1 MRRYD
6 CLKVIAP
13 LIADSLVITNLAN
26 TATEWRSVRPHEGNL
41 YFVGMGMVTPYAAGL
56 AMALPNRRVLA
67 LDGDGGILFDL
78 SILGILAQTAP
89 ANLCVVVFDNEG
101 YASTGGWPSTTS
113 LTAGPVD
120 IEDVARGSGIAN
132 AHTVRSLDALV
143 AAVEAAYRGQG
154 PSLIVA
160 KVNKEQA
167 FVGSTPMDSK
177 ENKYRFVRHIE
188 QSENRIILRP
198 SSKEHGAAPKADP
211 DLSAV
216 SGNESFATILFD
228 GLKENDVDFVIGL
241 PCTGL
246 SAAQAMC
253 MKAQSMRYVAVA
265 HEGTGLGLCA
275 GAWLG
280 GKRPAALME
289 NFGLFAGAYH
299 LLRGH
304 YSYGIPTLI
313 VLEFRGDSGDQEFF
327 AESGEMTEPLLAAV
341 RVNYRVVRDI
351 GKLKPAIRDGLRWMD
366 FAMRPYAV
374 VPAYELTRLKGGGEA
389 SRSRHQGEVD
399 DR

>member
-13 LIADSLVITNLAN
+13 LVADSLVITNLAN

-41 YFVGMGMVTPYAAGL
+41 YSVGMGMVTPYAVGV

-78 SILGILAQTAP
+78 SVLGILGQAAP
-89 ANLCVVVFDNEG
+89 PNLCVLVFDNEG
-101 YASTGGWPSTTS
+101 YASTGGWPSTAS

-120 IEDVARGSGIAN
+120 IEALARGSGIAS
-132 AHTVRSLDALV
+132 ARTVRSLDALV
-143 AAVEAAYRGQG
+143 AAVEAAWRGAG
-154 PSLIVA
+154 PGLIVA
-160 KVNKEQA
+160 KVNREQA
-167 FVGSTPMDSK
+167 FVGPTLMDSK

-188 QSENRIILRP
+188 QSEKRIILRP
-198 SSKEHGAAPKADP
+198 SSKEHGAPPQADAN
-211 DLSAV
+211 LS
-216 SGNESFATILFD
+216 SEEGNADFATRLFE
-228 GLKENDVDFVIGL
+228 GLQENNIDFVVGL
-241 PCTGL
+241 PCSGL
-246 SAAQAMC
+246 SAAQALC
-253 MKAQSMRYVAVA
+253 MQAQSMRYVAVA

-280 GKRPAALME
+280 GKRSAALME
-289 NFGLFAGAYH
+289 NFGLFASAYH

-304 YSYGIPTLI
+304 YSYAIPTLL
-313 VLEFRGDSGDQEFF
+313 VLEFRGDAGDQEFF
-327 AESGEMTEPLLAAV
+327 AESGEMTEPLLAAM

-351 GKLKPAIRDGLRWMD
+351 GALKPSIRDGLRWMD

-374 VPAYELTRLKGGGEA
+374 LPAYDLTRL
-389 SRSRHQGEVD
+389 R
-399 DR
+399 

>member
-13 LIADSLVITNLAN
+13 LAGDSLVVTNLAN

-41 YFVGMGMVTPYAAGL
+41 YSVGMGMVTPYAIGI

-78 SILGILAQTAP
+78 SVLGTLAQTAP
-89 ANLCVVVFDNEG
+89 SNLCVLVLDNES
-101 YASTGGWPSTTS
+101 YASTGKWASTAS
-113 LTAGPVD
+113 LTAGAVD
-120 IEDVARGSGIAN
+120 IEVLARGSGIAN
-132 AHTVRSLDALV
+132 ASTVRSLDELV
-143 AAVEAAYRGQG
+143 ASIEAAWHAAG

-160 KVNKEQA
+160 KVNREQA
-167 FVGSTPMDSK
+167 FVGPTLMDSK

-188 QSENRIILRP
+188 QSESRIILRP
-198 SSKEHGAAPKADP
+198 SSKEHGAPPHGDANLSPVDPVAD
-211 DLSAV
+211 
-216 SGNESFATILFD
+216 FASTLFE
-228 GLKENDVDFVIGL
+228 GLQENAVDFVVGL
-241 PCTGL
+241 PCSGL
-246 SAAQAMC
+246 SAAQTLC
-253 MKAQSMRYVAVA
+253 MNAQSMRYVAVA

-280 GKRPAALME
+280 GKRSTALIE

-313 VLEFRGDSGDQEFF
+313 VVEFRGDAGDQEFF
-327 AESGEMTEPLLAAV
+327 AESGEMTEPLLAAM
-341 RVNYRVVRDI
+341 RVNYRLVSRLRE
-351 GKLKPAIRDGLRWMD
+351 LKPAIRDGLRWMD

-374 VPAYELTRLKGGGEA
+374 LPAYDLTRL
-389 SRSRHQGEVD
+389 R
-399 DR
+399 

>member
-6 CLKVIAP
+6 CLEAIAP
-13 LIADSLVITNLAN
+13 LVADSLVITNLAN

-101 YASTGGWPSTTS
+101 YVSTGKWPSTAS

-120 IEDVARGSGIAN
+120 LEAVARGSGIAS
-132 AHTVRSLDALV
+132 ARTVRSVDELV
-143 AAVEAAYRGQG
+143 AAVEAAYRGAG

-160 KVNKEQA
+160 KVNREQV
-167 FVGSTPMDSK
+167 FVGPTLMDSK

-188 QSENRIILRP
+188 QSESRIILRP

-211 DLSAV
+211 SLSTV
-216 SGNESFATILFD
+216 SSTEDFAAILFD
-228 GLKENDVDFVIGL
+228 GLQENSVDFVVGL
-241 PCTGL
+241 PCSGL
-246 SAAQAMC
+246 SATQALC
-253 MKAQSMRYVAVA
+253 MNSQSMRYVAVA

-289 NFGLFAGAYH
+289 NFGLFASTYQ

-313 VLEFRGDSGDQEFF
+313 VLEFRGDGGDQEFF
-327 AESGEMTEPLLAAV
+327 AESGEMTEPLLAAA
-341 RVNYRVVRDI
+341 RINYRMVRDI
-351 GKLKPAIRDGLRWMD
+351 ADLKPAIRDGLRWMD

-374 VPAYELTRLKGGGEA
+374 VPGYELTRLKRGGET
-389 SRSRHQGEVD
+389 SRR
-399 DR
+399 